1 MLELTP
7 DARSEPQ
14 WSRHHDVDHHRPRPR
29 ALPSGPPDRPG
40 RARRHPSNGADDD
53 NIVLALGPREFEQ
66 LGRALGQVT
75 GSKVRPDTP
84 DLLTTALS
92 AAITRR
98 AGRGVPHV
106 WRSPAG
112 LHTPESWQIR
122 IDGVDDGT
130 RLAIGHAIRGG
141 GFA

>member
-1 MLELTP
+1 MWILF
-7 DARSEPQ
+7 D
-14 WSRHHDVDHHRPRPR
+14 R
-29 ALPSGPPDRPG
+29 ALARFRACPPEPPANRDSETPRL
-40 RARRHPSNGADDD
+40 RADDD

-66 LGRALGQVT
+66 LGRALGVAT

-84 DLLTTALS
+84 ALLTTALA
-92 AAITRR
+92 AAITVR

-122 IDGVDDGT
+122 IDGIDDGT

>member
-1 MLELTP
+1 MWTLI
-7 DARSEPQ
+7 D
-14 WSRHHDVDHHRPRPR
+14 R
-29 ALPSGPPDRPG
+29 ALGRFRTPPASPG
-40 RARRHPSNGADDD
+40 ILMSETPRLRADDD
-53 NIVLALGPREFEQ
+53 ILLALGPHEFEQ
-66 LGRALGQVT
+66 LGRALGEAT

-84 DLLTTALS
+84 ALLTTALA
-92 AAITRR
+92 AAITGRS
-98 AGRGVPHV
+98 GRGVPHV

-112 LHTPESWQIR
+112 LHTQESWQIR

>member
-1 MLELTP
+1 MWTFI
-7 DARSEPQ
+7 D
-14 WSRHHDVDHHRPRPR
+14 R
-29 ALPSGPPDRPG
+29 ALGRIRACPPEAPAG
-40 RARRHPSNGADDD
+40 RASETPRVGADDD

-66 LGRALGQVT
+66 LGRALGAAT

-92 AAITRR
+92 AAIVRR

-112 LHTPESWQIR
+112 LHTQESWQIR

>member
-1 MLELTP
+1 MSFI
-7 DARSEPQ
+7 D
-14 WSRHHDVDHHRPRPR
+14 R
-29 ALPSGPPDRPG
+29 ALGRFRSCPPTEPANDAATLSLR
-40 RARRHPSNGADDD
+40 ADDD
-53 NIVLALGPREFEQ
+53 IFLALGTREFEQ
-66 LGRALGQVT
+66 LGRALGEAT
-75 GSKVRPDTP
+75 GSKIKPDTP
-84 DLLTTALS
+84 DLLTTALA